1 MRENIARMNDSE
13 SGDVIDAARMA
24 GVHELILHLPNGYD
38 TEIGEQGAMLSGGQ
52 RQRIGLA
59 RAVYRRPALLVLD
72 EPNSSLDTVGE
83 QALSRA
89 IADMK
94 ACGSTIVV
102 IAHRPMLLAQL
113 DQILVLQE
121 GQVQLFGPREAVLA
135 QLSRPRDAGIRPPM
149 RVVRGGAQ

>member
-1 MRENIARMNDSE
+1 
-13 SGDVIDAARMA
+13 
-24 GVHELILHLPNGYD
+24 
-38 TEIGEQGAMLSGGQ
+38 MLSGGQ

-72 EPNSSLDTVGE
+72 EPNSSLDAVGE

-113 DQILVLQE
+113 DRILVLQE

-135 QLSRPRDAGIRPPM
+135 QLSGPRNTGIRPPM
-149 RVVRGGAQ
+149 RVVRGRGQ

>member
-1 MRENIARMNDSE
+1 MTM
-13 SGDVIDAARMA
+13 
-24 GVHELILHLPNGYD
+24 ILQLSNGYD

-72 EPNSSLDTVGE
+72 EPNSSLDAVGE

-94 ACGSTIVV
+94 AYGSTIVV

-121 GQVQLFGPREAVLA
+121 GQVQMFGPREGVLM
-135 QLSRPRDAGIRPPM
+135 QLSRPRNAGIRPPM
-149 RVVRGGAQ
+149 RVVKGGGQ